1 MIPAL
6 LYSPIFYNLLLVL
19 TLITAYQLY
28 FNLSVVRVNR
38 VKVENEKWTWLLA
51 VLLTVFIGFR
61 PVSGVFV
68 DTTTYAG
75 LFSIYQSSELSEITL
90 VNDDYLFSML
100 MFYCSKIMSVSWF
113 FFILAAIYICCSLWA
128 LRRIFPNNVWVA
140 FLLFIG
146 AFSFFAYGTN
156 GLRNGIAASLFILG
170 LSYANKKWL
179 ALIVMVIAVGMH
191 KAMMLPLFAFV
202 VSLLYRNSK
211 FYIVLWL
218 ITIPVSLV
226 SGEFWE
232 NLFGGL
238 GFDDRLTYIT
248 TKADPDAFS
257 STGFRWD
264 FLLYSAVPIAV
275 GYYVLFRRQVSSVFY
290 SYLLNTYIIS
300 NAFWILVISANFS
313 NRFAYLSWFLYPV
326 VLLYPFLKFPLW
338 KNQYNKVALVLVLHF
353 AFSYVMWLLK

>member
-6 LYSPIFYNLLLVL
+6 LYSPIFYNLILLL

-28 FNLSVVRVNR
+28 FNLDVVRVNR
-38 VKVENEKWTWLLA
+38 VKIENEQWTWLLA
-51 VLLTVFIGFR
+51 MLLTVFIGFR
-61 PVSGVFV
+61 PISGVFV
-68 DTTTYAG
+68 DTTTYAH
-75 LFSIYQSSELSEITL
+75 LFSTYHTSALSEITL
-90 VNDDYLFSML
+90 VNDDYLFSIF
-100 MFYCSKIMSVSWF
+100 MFYCSKIMNVNWF
-113 FFILAAIYICCSLWA
+113 FFTIAAIYIFCSLWA
-128 LRRIFPNNVWVA
+128 LRRIFSNNVWVA

-226 SGEFWE
+226 SGGFWE
-232 NLFGGL
+232 NFFGGL
-238 GFDDRLTYIT
+238 GFDDRLEFLTDTTY
-248 TKADPDAFS
+248 DYLFS
-257 STGFRWD
+257 KTGFRWD
-264 FLLYSAVPIAV
+264 FLLYSSIPIVV
-275 GYYVLFRRQVSSVFY
+275 GYYVVFKRNLNSVLY
-290 SYLLNTYIIS
+290 SYLLNTYVIS
-300 NAFWILVISANFS
+300 NAFWILVIDSS
-313 NRFAYLSWFLYPV
+313 STNRFAYLSWFLYPV

-338 KNQYNKVALVLVLHF
+338 RNQYEKVALVMVLHF
-353 AFSYVMWLLK
+353 AFTYVMWLIK